1 MDNIEKFKHLYEMDK
16 EELINIIHTIASD
29 MRLWRCPKCGNFS
42 RKTDICWRCGY
53 DDSAE

>member
-1 MDNIEKFKHLYEMDK
+1 MMWEEFKPLDDMNK
-16 EELINIIHTIASD
+16 EELINIIRTIASD
-29 MRLWRCPKCGNFS
+29 MRLWRCPKCGSFS